1 MKRQTDRMSARRFA
15 AIATPPL
22 SDEVVIHLHNALEN
36 YLHLFENH
44 YANQIRRYYDER
56 RPQYR
61 THRPPEPQTAA
72 NSDPN
77 NEPF

>member
-1 MKRQTDRMSARRFA
+1 MKKQTARRSARRFA

-22 SDEVVIHLHNALEN
+22 SDEAVIHIHNALEN

-56 RPQYR
+56 RRQY
-61 THRPPEPQTAA
+61 HAPTAHA
-72 NSDPN
+72 PDHGNIDPN
-77 NEPF
+77 DEPF